1 MRDPRITLIAALR
14 EQLPRM
20 GPGEFVRLADAFIRQ
35 LAQDGVR
42 LVVASRRSRFRACE
56 LGKQV

>member
-14 EQLPRM
+14 EQLPHM
-20 GPGEFVRLADAFIRQ
+20 GPGECLRLADAFIRQ

-42 LVVASRRSRFRACE
+42 LVGGEPPKPPS
-56 LGKQV
+56 GP